1 MYELSVE
8 SEFCAAHAL
17 LIMGV
22 REPVHGHNFR
32 VTLTLE
38 APSLDAD
45 ALAVDFHE
53 IERALEGVIA
63 PWRNTDLHDAPQFRS
78 TNPSAEAIARA
89 IAAGVDERLA
99 AAGVVGPHHPGVRIL
114 SVRVTEAPGCA
125 AVYRPE

>member
-17 LIMGV
+17 LIKGV

-45 ALAVDFHE
+45 ALAVGHRD
-53 IERALEGVIA
+53 R
-63 PWRNTDLHDAPQFRS
+63 DADQ
-78 TNPSAEAIARA
+78 
-89 IAAGVDERLA
+89 
-99 AAGVVGPHHPGVRIL
+99 
-114 SVRVTEAPGCA
+114 
-125 AVYRPE
+125 RPDRHRD